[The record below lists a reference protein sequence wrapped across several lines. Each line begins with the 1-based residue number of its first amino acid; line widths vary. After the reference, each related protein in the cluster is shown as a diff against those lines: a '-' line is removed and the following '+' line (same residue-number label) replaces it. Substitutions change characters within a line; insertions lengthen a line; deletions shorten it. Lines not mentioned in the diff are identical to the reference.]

1 MNSDVNEKYPIFDEL
16 ISVFR
21 NVNSF
26 HPLTFKMTVPGFA
39 GSSRLK
45 VENTSFGHSYFP
57 ARKKSRKTVPN
68 VGGKVDTLNVHKNT
82 ASLLINVS
90 NIRHQFANLKELT
103 KSSRDKSHVGT
114 KYIRQ
119 RGTPSLI
126 RENFEV
132 G

>member
-57 ARKKSRKTVPN
+57 ARKKSRKTVLN
-68 VGGKVDTLNVHKNT
+68 VDSKVDALNIHKNT
-82 ASLLINVS
+82 AYLLINVS
-90 NIRHQFANLKELT
+90 NFRQQFAALLK
-103 KSSRDKSHVGT
+103 
-114 KYIRQ
+114 
-119 RGTPSLI
+119 
-126 RENFEV
+126 
-132 G
+132 